1 MLFVKIRVQEMFKE
15 FPVQIAKIIR
25 NAKFITVFIVL
36 LKQHA
41 KIVLAYVGGKIVSYN
56 PLKTLASFMI
66 NNSCFQHLDHRK
78 EIAIICNVDVNLNN
92 LNLERIANSLCV
104 AAFRQRIHTIIDH
117 AEGAAHVG

>member
-41 KIVLAYVGGKIVSYN
+41 KIVIAYVGGKIVSYN
-56 PLKTLASFMI
+56 P
-66 NNSCFQHLDHRK
+66 Q
-78 EIAIICNVDVNLNN
+78 NVGQFYDQQQLFPA
-92 LNLERIANSLCV
+92 LRS
-104 AAFRQRIHTIIDH
+104 
-117 AEGAAHVG
+117 